1 MYLFFIKK
9 NFYDGWD
16 NMLSLIVIN
25 LVIMTVSL
33 GLLSLIYALQQ
44 SVPLVIALIIL
55 FGIVISILT
64 LASGEVASSAANF
77 GSAHIADFFRAIPL
91 CIADGIRFGLIL
103 SVVGTAAYVCIPFY
117 FAQKTLPTM
126 FIGSMFVW
134 LVVFTLL
141 SLQWFV
147 AIRSLM
153 HNDFKKCLKK
163 CFIVFFDNIW
173 FSLFTVVYN
182 FFLLALSVFLFGL
195 LPSVAGITLAQVNAL
210 RLRLYKYDYYEAHP
224 ELKTPKEKRYI
235 PWDELLQNDKETLG
249 PRSFKSLIF
258 PWKE

>member
-77 GSAHIADFFRAIPL
+77 GSAHIADFFRAIPS

-235 PWDELLQNDKETLG
+235 PWDELLHNDKETLG

>member
-16 NMLSLIVIN
+16 NMLALIVIN
-25 LVIMTVSL
+25 LVVMAASL
-33 GLLSLIYALQQ
+33 GLLSLIYAVQQ
-44 SVPLVIALIIL
+44 SVPLVRALIL
-55 FGIVISILT
+55 FFGIVMSILS
-64 LASGEVASSAANF
+64 LASGEVAASAANF
-77 GSAHIADFFRAIPL
+77 GSAHIADFFRAIPS
-91 CIADGIRFGLIL
+91 CIADGIRFGLVL
-103 SVVGTAAYVCIPFY
+103 GVVGAASYVCIPFY
-117 FAQKTLPTM
+117 FAQKTLPAM
-126 FIGSMFVW
+126 FIGAMFVW

-141 SLQWFV
+141 SIQWFV

-163 CFIVFFDNIW
+163 CFLIFFDNIW
-173 FSLFTVVYN
+173 FSLFTAAYN
-182 FFLLALSVFLFGL
+182 FFLTALSVFLFGL

-210 RLRLYKYDYYEAHP
+210 RLRLYQYDYYEAHP

>member
-16 NMLSLIVIN
+16 NMLTLIVIN
-25 LVIMTVSL
+25 LVVMAASL
-33 GLLSLIYALQQ
+33 GLLSLVYALQQ
-44 SVPLVIALIIL
+44 SVPVVIALIL
-55 FGIVISILT
+55 VSGIVISILA

-77 GSAHIADFFRAIPL
+77 GSAHIADFFRAIPS
-91 CIADGIRFGLIL
+91 CIADGIRFGLVL
-103 SVVGTAAYVCIPFY
+103 AVVGAAAYVCIPFY
-117 FAQKTLPTM
+117 FAQKTLIAI
-126 FIGSMFVW
+126 FIGAMFVW
-134 LVVFTLL
+134 LVVLTLL

-163 CFIVFFDNIW
+163 CFLIFFDNVP
-173 FSLFTVVYN
+173 FSLFTALYD
-182 FFLLALSVFLFGL
+182 FFLTVLSVFFFGL
-195 LPSVAGITLAQVNAL
+195 LPSLSGITLAQVNAL

-224 ELKTPKEKRYI
+224 ELKTSKEKRYI

>member
-25 LVIMTVSL
+25 IVIMTVSL

-77 GSAHIADFFRAIPL
+77 GSAHIADFFRAIPS

-182 FFLLALSVFLFGL
+182 FFLLVLSVFLFGL

>member
-77 GSAHIADFFRAIPL
+77 GSAHIADFFRAIPS

-153 HNDFKKCLKK
+153 HNDLKKCLKK

>member
-16 NMLSLIVIN
+16 NMLTLIVVNI
-25 LVIMTVSL
+25 VVMAASL
-33 GLLSLIYALQQ
+33 GLLSLIYAIHR
-44 SVPLVIALIIL
+44 STPLVIALIIL
-55 FGIVISILT
+55 FGIVMSILA
-64 LASGEVASSAANF
+64 LAAGEIASSAANF
-77 GSAHIADFFRAIPL
+77 GSAHIADFFRAIPS
-91 CIADGIRFGLIL
+91 CIADGIRFGLVL
-103 SVVGTAAYVCIPFY
+103 AVVGAASYVCIPFY
-117 FAQKTLPTM
+117 FVQKTLPAM

-134 LVVFTLL
+134 LVIFTLL

-147 AIRSLM
+147 AIRSLL
-153 HNDFKKCLKK
+153 HNNFRKCIKK
-163 CFIVFFDNIW
+163 CFLIFFDNIW
-173 FSLFTVVYN
+173 FSLFMAAYT
-182 FFLLALSVFLFGL
+182 FFLTALSVFLLGL
-195 LPSVAGITLAQVNAL
+195 LPSLSGIAMAQVNAF

-224 ELKTPKEKRYI
+224 ELKTPKEKRCI

>member
-16 NMLSLIVIN
+16 NMLTLIVIN
-25 LVIMTVSL
+25 LVVMVVSM
-33 GLLSLIYALQQ
+33 GLVSLIYVLQQ
-44 SVPLVIALIIL
+44 SVPLMIALIL
-55 FGIVISILT
+55 FSAVIISTLA
-64 LASGEVASSAANF
+64 LASGEVAASAANF
-77 GSAHIADFFRAIPL
+77 ASAHIADFFRAIPS
-91 CIADGIRFGLIL
+91 CIVDGILFGLVL
-103 SVVGTAAYVCIPFY
+103 GVAGSASYVCIPFY
-117 FAQKTLPTM
+117 FAQKTLIAV

-163 CFIVFFDNIW
+163 CFLIFFDNVP
-173 FSLFTVVYN
+173 FSLFMVLYN
-182 FFLLALSVFLFGL
+182 FFLTLLSVFFLGL
-195 LPSVAGITLAQVNAL
+195 LPSLSGITLAQVNAL

-224 ELKTPKEKRYI
+224 ELKTAKEKRYI

>member
-77 GSAHIADFFRAIPL
+77 GSAHIADFFRAIPS

-103 SVVGTAAYVCIPFY
+103 SVAGTAAYVCIPFY

>member
-64 LASGEVASSAANF
+64 LALGEVASSAANF
-77 GSAHIADFFRAIPL
+77 GSAHIADFFRAIPS

-182 FFLLALSVFLFGL
+182 FFLLVLSVFLFGL

>member
-77 GSAHIADFFRAIPL
+77 GSAHIADFFRAIPS

-182 FFLLALSVFLFGL
+182 FFLLVLSVFLFGL

>member
-16 NMLSLIVIN
+16 NILTLIVVNI
-25 LVIMTVSL
+25 VVMAASL
-33 GLLSLIYALQQ
+33 GLLSLIYALHR
-44 SVPLVIALIIL
+44 STPLVIALIII
-55 FGIVISILT
+55 FGIVISILA
-64 LASGEVASSAANF
+64 LAAGEIASSAANF
-77 GSAHIADFFRAIPL
+77 GSAHIADFFRAIPS
-91 CIADGIRFGLIL
+91 CIADGIRFGLVL
-103 SVVGTAAYVCIPFY
+103 AVVGAASYVCIPFY
-117 FAQKTLPTM
+117 FVQKTLPAM

-134 LVVFTLL
+134 LVIFTLL

-147 AIRSLM
+147 AIRSLL
-153 HNDFKKCLKK
+153 HNNFRKCIKK
-163 CFIVFFDNIW
+163 CFLIFFDNIW
-173 FSLFTVVYN
+173 FSLFMAAYT
-182 FFLLALSVFLFGL
+182 FFLTALSVFLLGL
-195 LPSVAGITLAQVNAL
+195 LPSLSGIAMAQVNAF

-224 ELKTPKEKRYI
+224 ELKTPKEKRCI

>member
-77 GSAHIADFFRAIPL
+77 GSAHIADFFRAIPS

-117 FAQKTLPTM
+117 FAQKTLSTM

>member
-16 NMLSLIVIN
+16 NMLTLIVVN
-25 LVIMTVSL
+25 LVVMAASL
-33 GLLSLIYALQQ
+33 GLLSLIYALQE
-44 SVPLVIALIIL
+44 SIPLIVALILI
-55 FGIVISILT
+55 FGIVLSILA

-77 GSAHIADFFRAIPL
+77 GSAHIADFFRAIPS
-91 CIADGIRFGLIL
+91 CIADGIFFGLVIA
-103 SVVGTAAYVCIPFY
+103 VIGAASYVCIPFY
-117 FAQKTLPTM
+117 FAQKTLPAM

-153 HNDFKKCLKK
+153 HNNFKKCLKK
-163 CFIVFFDNIW
+163 CFLIFFDNIW
-173 FSLFTVVYN
+173 FSLFTAAYT
-182 FFLLALSVFLFGL
+182 FFLFVLSIFFLGL
-195 LPSVAGITLAQVNAL
+195 LPSLSGIALAQVNAL
-210 RLRLYKYDYYEAHP
+210 RLRLYKYDYHEAHP
-224 ELKTPKEKRYI
+224 ELKTPKEKRCI
-235 PWDELLQNDKETLG
+235 PWDELLQNDKDTLG
-249 PRSFKSLIF
+249 PRSFKSLVF

>member
-77 GSAHIADFFRAIPL
+77 GSAHIADFFRAIPS
-91 CIADGIRFGLIL
+91 CIVDGIRFGLIL

>member
-77 GSAHIADFFRAIPL
+77 GSAHIADFFRAIPS

-173 FSLFTVVYN
+173 FSSFTVVYN
-182 FFLLALSVFLFGL
+182 FFLLVLSVFLFGL

>member
-117 FAQKTLPTM
+117 FAQKTM

>member
-16 NMLSLIVIN
+16 NMLTLIVVNI
-25 LVIMTVSL
+25 VVMAASL
-33 GLLSLIYALQQ
+33 GLLSLIYALHR
-44 SVPLVIALIIL
+44 STPLVIALIIL
-55 FGIVISILT
+55 FGIVMSILA
-64 LASGEVASSAANF
+64 LAAGEIASSAANF
-77 GSAHIADFFRAIPL
+77 GSAHIADFFRAISS
-91 CIADGIRFGLIL
+91 CIADGIRFGLVL
-103 SVVGTAAYVCIPFY
+103 AVVGAASYVCIPFY
-117 FAQKTLPTM
+117 FVQKTLPAM

-134 LVVFTLL
+134 LVIFTLL

-147 AIRSLM
+147 AIRSLL
-153 HNDFKKCLKK
+153 HNNFRKCIKK
-163 CFIVFFDNIW
+163 CFLIFFDNIW
-173 FSLFTVVYN
+173 FSLFMAAYT
-182 FFLLALSVFLFGL
+182 FFLTALSVFLLGL
-195 LPSVAGITLAQVNAL
+195 LPSLSGIAMAQVNAF

-224 ELKTPKEKRYI
+224 ELKTPKEKRCI

>member
-77 GSAHIADFFRAIPL
+77 GSAHLADFFRAIPS

-163 CFIVFFDNIW
+163 CFIIFFDNIW

-182 FFLLALSVFLFGL
+182 FFLLVLSVFLFGL

>member
-16 NMLSLIVIN
+16 NMLTLIVVNI
-25 LVIMTVSL
+25 VVMAASL
-33 GLLSLIYALQQ
+33 GLLSLIYALHR
-44 SVPLVIALIIL
+44 STPLVIALIIL
-55 FGIVISILT
+55 FGIVMSILA
-64 LASGEVASSAANF
+64 LAAGEIASSAANF
-77 GSAHIADFFRAIPL
+77 GSAHIADFFRAIPS
-91 CIADGIRFGLIL
+91 CIADGIRFGLVL
-103 SVVGTAAYVCIPFY
+103 AVVGAASYVCIPFY
-117 FAQKTLPTM
+117 FVQKTLPAM

-134 LVVFTLL
+134 LVIFTLL

-147 AIRSLM
+147 AIRSLL
-153 HNDFKKCLKK
+153 HNNFRKCIKK
-163 CFIVFFDNIW
+163 CFLIFFDNIW
-173 FSLFTVVYN
+173 FSLFMAAYI
-182 FFLLALSVFLFGL
+182 FFLTALSVFLLGF
-195 LPSVAGITLAQVNAL
+195 LPSLSGIAMAQVNAF

-224 ELKTPKEKRYI
+224 ELKTPKEKRCI

>member
-16 NMLSLIVIN
+16 NMLTLIVVNI
-25 LVIMTVSL
+25 VVMAASL
-33 GLLSLIYALQQ
+33 GLLSLIYALHR
-44 SVPLVIALIIL
+44 STPLVIALIIL
-55 FGIVISILT
+55 FGIVMSILA
-64 LASGEVASSAANF
+64 LAVGEIASSAANF
-77 GSAHIADFFRAIPL
+77 GSAHIADFFRAIPS

-103 SVVGTAAYVCIPFY
+103 AVVGAASYVCIPFY
-117 FAQKTLPTM
+117 FVQKTLPAM

-134 LVVFTLL
+134 LVIFTLL

-147 AIRSLM
+147 AIRSLL
-153 HNDFKKCLKK
+153 HNNFRKCIKK
-163 CFIVFFDNIW
+163 CFLIFFDNIW
-173 FSLFTVVYN
+173 FSLFMAAYT
-182 FFLLALSVFLFGL
+182 FFLTALSVFLLGL
-195 LPSVAGITLAQVNAL
+195 LPSLSGIAMAQVNAF

-224 ELKTPKEKRYI
+224 ELKTPKEKRCI

>member
-77 GSAHIADFFRAIPL
+77 GSAHIADFFRAIPS

>member
-16 NMLSLIVIN
+16 NMLTLIVVNI
-25 LVIMTVSL
+25 VVMAASL
-33 GLLSLIYALQQ
+33 GLLSLIYALHR
-44 SVPLVIALIIL
+44 STPLVIALIIL
-55 FGIVISILT
+55 FGIVMSILA
-64 LASGEVASSAANF
+64 LAAGEIASSAANF
-77 GSAHIADFFRAIPL
+77 GSAHIADFFRAIPS
-91 CIADGIRFGLIL
+91 CIADGIRFGLVL
-103 SVVGTAAYVCIPFY
+103 AVVGAASYVCIPFY
-117 FAQKTLPTM
+117 FVQKTLPAM

-134 LVVFTLL
+134 LVIFTLL

-147 AIRSLM
+147 AIRSLL
-153 HNDFKKCLKK
+153 HNNFRKCIKK
-163 CFIVFFDNIW
+163 CFLIFFDNIW
-173 FSLFTVVYN
+173 FSLFTAAYN
-182 FFLLALSVFLFGL
+182 FFLTALSVFLFGL

>member
-77 GSAHIADFFRAIPL
+77 GSAHIADFFRAIPS

-235 PWDELLQNDKETLG
+235 PWDELLQNDKETLE

>member
-9 NFYDGWD
+9 NFFDGWD
-16 NMLSLIVIN
+16 NMLTLIVIN
-25 LVIMTVSL
+25 LVVMATSL
-33 GLLSLIYALQQ
+33 GLLSLVYALKQ
-44 SVPLVIALIIL
+44 SVPLVIACLIL
-55 FGIVISILT
+55 SGIVLSILT

-77 GSAHIADFFRAIPL
+77 GSAHIVDFFRAIPS
-91 CIADGIRFGLIL
+91 CIADGIRFGLVIA
-103 SVVGTAAYVCIPFY
+103 VVGVASYVCIPFY
-117 FAQKTLPTM
+117 FAQKTLVAM

-134 LVVFTLL
+134 LVIFTLL

-163 CFIVFFDNIW
+163 CFLIFFDNIW
-173 FSLFTVVYN
+173 FSLFTAAYT
-182 FFLLALSVFLFGL
+182 FFLSALSVFFLGL
-195 LPSVAGITLAQVNAL
+195 LPSLSGITLAQVNAL

-235 PWDELLQNDKETLG
+235 PWDELLQNDKDTLG
-249 PRSFKSLIF
+249 PRSFKSLVF

>member
-77 GSAHIADFFRAIPL
+77 GSAHIADFFRAIPS

-224 ELKTPKEKRYI
+224 ELKTPKEKRCI

>member
-16 NMLSLIVIN
+16 NMLTLIVVNI
-25 LVIMTVSL
+25 VVMAASL
-33 GLLSLIYALQQ
+33 GLLSLIYALHR
-44 SVPLVIALIIL
+44 STPLVIALIIL
-55 FGIVISILT
+55 FGIVISILA
-64 LASGEVASSAANF
+64 LAAGEIASSAANF
-77 GSAHIADFFRAIPL
+77 GSAHIADFFRAIPS
-91 CIADGIRFGLIL
+91 CIADGIRFGLVL
-103 SVVGTAAYVCIPFY
+103 AVVGAASYVCIPFY
-117 FAQKTLPTM
+117 FVQKTLPAM

-134 LVVFTLL
+134 LVIFTLL

-147 AIRSLM
+147 AIRSLL
-153 HNDFKKCLKK
+153 HNNFRKCIKK
-163 CFIVFFDNIW
+163 CFLIFFDNIW
-173 FSLFTVVYN
+173 FSLFMAAYT
-182 FFLLALSVFLFGL
+182 FFLTALSVFLLGL
-195 LPSVAGITLAQVNAL
+195 LPSLSGIAMAQVNAL

-224 ELKTPKEKRYI
+224 ELKTVKEKRCI